1 MGKEP
6 GMNWASAADFWS
18 MGGAGFYVWGSY
30 AVAALAIAF
39 EAVALRIRRKRALA
53 AIREEREL

>member
-1 MGKEP
+1 
-6 GMNWASAADFWS
+6 MNWASAADFWN

-30 AVAALAIAF
+30 AVAALAIGF